1 MKKQIL
7 AIFSVVLIAI
17 SFAACGAND
26 IKNDLKDDMSS
37 VESMIDG
44 TMKNP
49 KISKNHTRVSKI
61 VCDIAGHGKSIKS
74 RQFNDWYYPN
84 ISKALTHS
92 KDFASDY
99 PEILDKLGTNLPEL
113 LLELGLSE

>member
-49 KISKNHTRVSKI
+49 KISKNEAK
-61 VCDIAGHGKSIKS
+61 DIALKHANLKEDEVTSLYSELETENNIRKYDVEFKKGNMEYDYEINAETGEIISFDHDT
-74 RQFNDWYYPN
+74 ND
-84 ISKALTHS
+84 
-92 KDFASDY
+92 
-99 PEILDKLGTNLPEL
+99 
-113 LLELGLSE
+113 